1 MGHIQGQSRHQGTL
15 FPEALDELVP
25 EEHPVSYPRIILAP
39 FEIAGVDKLLDSSI
53 VILARL
59 KTCRSDQWRW

>member
-1 MGHIQGQSRHQGTL
+1 MNWCRRSTQW
-15 FPEALDELVP
+15 P
-25 EEHPVSYPRIILAP
+25 YPRIILAP

-59 KTCRSDQWRW
+59 KTCCSDQWRW